1 MSELVYVIGSEEN
14 GTPFKIGKSKTK
26 SLKSRVKTLQTGNP
40 LTLKSFYEFT
50 PKDGDAYSLESK
62 IRNELINNYG
72 YKKLKGEWIHT
83 DDKKSVEK
91 IGNDIS
97 NILKNI
103 DYDFKDD
110 PRYDLLIKEE
120 RLMNSKLEDAYC
132 DLLEQHKSI
141 FEQLG
146 LFNDAY
152 KKVKEFHQE
161 YKNLNKKI
169 SKYEKINDYNYVAC
183 YESRVERLVGMHWYR
198 VDVSAM
204 KWFLAIYNLV
214 KREAYPEIHHR
225 QGYDFLEIPKDGYV
239 YITLNNQRFKYD
251 VKNNRLSHK
260 RPVERDEPSSLWGG
274 IVGKHY
280 LEKSDLYRYY
290 DRENDAFYDVI
301 NLSVDEKFQETKLSG
316 CKINYNNKTY
326 NFINKDFLSKGKK
339 DNESIRV

>member
-50 PKDGDAYSLESK
+50 PKDGDAYSLERK
-62 IRNELINNYG
+62 IRNELINNYS

-83 DDKKSVEK
+83 DNKKSVEK

-103 DYDFKDD
+103 DYDFEDD

-120 RLMNSKLEDAYC
+120 RLMSSKLEDAYI

-161 YKNLNKKI
+161 YKNFNTKI
-169 SKYEKINDYNYVAC
+169 SKYEKTNNYNYFRG

-198 VDVSAM
+198 VHVSAM

-214 KREAYPEIHHR
+214 KSKAYPEIHHR
-225 QGYDFLEIPKDGYV
+225 QGSSFLEIPEDGYV
-239 YITLNNQRFKYD
+239 YITLNNERFAYNVENNSLSYKTPVQRD
-251 VKNNRLSHK
+251 L
-260 RPVERDEPSSLWGG
+260 PTSLWGG

-280 LEKSDLYRYY
+280 IEKSDLYRYY
-290 DRENDAFYDVI
+290 DKENDAFHDDI
-301 NLSVDEKFQETKLSG
+301 NLSVDERFAETNLRS
-316 CKINYNNKTY
+316 CTINYNNKTY
-326 NFINKDFLSKGKK
+326 NFINEDFLSKGK
-339 DNESIRV
+339 